1 MNIYLTGG
9 TGFLGRQ
16 VVKRLLDD
24 GHQIRCL
31 VRPASDCAGTLKILT
46 PGTESRLEWTRG
58 ALGRITPAH
67 LAGCEAVCH
76 IAASMKG
83 STAALFTDN
92 VVGTRRL
99 LEASQ
104 AAAVRRFVHVSSLA
118 VHGTSRLKSGDL
130 LDETCAVDELPH
142 ERDPY
147 TYSKVAAENLA
158 WEAHRA
164 GPCAAVVVRP
174 GVIYGPGRDPLTN
187 RVGLCVGNTLL
198 RMGSRH
204 LLPYVHVAACA
215 DGVARAVTVAGIE
228 GQAFNLLDER
238 LMTAREFLK
247 EYRRHRRGL
256 RVIPV
261 PFWAVRPLSRLNRWY
276 SEWSQGQLPAVLT
289 PYKSDAMWKPLRYS
303 VEKARSGLDWTPWP
317 DTREGVLP
325 LLGT

>member
-1 MNIYLTGG
+1 MNIFVTGG

-24 GHQIRCL
+24 GHHVRCL
-31 VRPASDCAGTLKILT
+31 ARPASDCAGTLETLT
-46 PGTESRLEWTRG
+46 SGAESRLEWMTG
-58 ALGRITPAH
+58 ALGRIKPAQ
-67 LAGCEAVCH
+67 LVGCEVVCH

-83 STAALFTDN
+83 STAALFIDN

-104 AAAVRRFVHVSSLA
+104 VAAVRRFVHVSSLA
-118 VHGTSRLKSGDL
+118 VHGTSHLRAGDL
-130 LDETCAVDELPH
+130 LDETCSLDDRPH
-142 ERDPY
+142 DRDPY

-164 GPCAAVVVRP
+164 GACAVVVVRP

-187 RVGLCVGNTLL
+187 RVGLCVGRTLL

-215 DGVARAVTVAGIE
+215 DGVARAVTTAGIE

-238 LMTAREFLK
+238 LVTAREFLK
-247 EYRRHRRGL
+247 DYRRHHRNL
-256 RVIPV
+256 RVIPI
-261 PFWAVRPLSRLNRWY
+261 PYWAVRPLSRFNRWY
-276 SEWSQGQLPAVLT
+276 CEWSQGQLPAVLT
-289 PYKSDAMWKPLRYS
+289 PYKSDAMWKPLRYT
-303 VEKARSGLDWTPWP
+303 VEKARSGLDWKPWP
-317 DTREGVLP
+317 DTREGILQ
-325 LLGT
+325 LLRS